1 MIEVTLVLAG
11 AALAVAMV
19 ALLVGVR
26 AYDVAMQLQAV
37 DQNPRSLTA
46 REPVR
51 LRLAAKPARGSFAAS
66 RGPRHSAAQS
76 SRIQ

>member
-1 MIEVTLVLAG
+1 MTEVALVLAG

-19 ALLVGVR
+19 ALLVGIR

-37 DQNPRSLTA
+37 AQNPRSRTA

-51 LRLAAKPARGSFAAS
+51 LHLAAKPALGNFDALRA
-66 RGPRHSAAQS
+66 PRRSAAQS
-76 SRIQ
+76 RTIQ